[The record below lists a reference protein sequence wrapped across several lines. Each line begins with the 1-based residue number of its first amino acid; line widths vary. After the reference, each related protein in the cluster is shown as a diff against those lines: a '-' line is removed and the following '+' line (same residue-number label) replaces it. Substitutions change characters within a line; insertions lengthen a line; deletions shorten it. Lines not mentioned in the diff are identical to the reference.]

1 MSESPPPE
9 PGTDGSGVPDAAD
22 TSDAPDTAAGSE
34 SGATR
39 REAMAD
45 AVSEVRHEAAK
56 AAVVSSVVDAAVAT
70 LLANIAFRVV
80 ALPVQ
85 SSVSLGFLPRVD
97 PAVSVHVAVPIALAV
112 GLLVGVAEYLILM
125 RVPPVEQ
132 FEAVNP
138 SVAEAL
144 RTARDLVADEG
155 NPNRDSRMSVALYDD
170 VLSRLR
176 ESSSVELLPTRR
188 IVGALLVALLLS
200 AGSIQV
206 AVSDIQF
213 EGLAGDGGPAGDSL
227 DQPDEET
234 GLQNGSSILGD
245 PEDVD
250 AGSEQLN
257 ATVAGTGGSGDGPE
271 SSAAAYDSTGYGGD
285 SAVESQRA
293 GYLADDTLEEADL
306 IRDYTL
312 KIRENEDE

>member
-1 MSESPPPE
+1 MS
-9 PGTDGSGVPDAAD
+9 DK
-22 TSDAPDTAAGSE
+22 APDTAADEGGSPDDA
-34 SGATR
+34 GAAR
-39 REAMAD
+39 REEMAD
-45 AVSEVRHEAAK
+45 AVSEVRREAAK
-56 AAVVSSVVDAAVAT
+56 AAVVSSVVDAAAAT
-70 LLANIAFRVV
+70 LLANVAFRVV
-80 ALPVQ
+80 ELPVR

-97 PAVSVHVAVPIALAV
+97 PAVSVHVAVPLALAV

-125 RVPPVEQ
+125 RVPAVEQ
-132 FEAVNP
+132 FEEVNP

-144 RTARDLVADEG
+144 RTARDLVADDG

-170 VLSRLR
+170 VLARLR

-206 AVSDIQF
+206 AISDIQF
-213 EGLAGDGGPAGDSL
+213 EGLAGDGVSAGDRP
-227 DQPDEET
+227 DQVSDEET
-234 GLQNGSSILGD
+234 RLQNGSSILGD
-245 PEDVD
+245 PEDVA

-257 ATVAGTGGSGDGPE
+257 ATVAGTGGSGDGDGPE

-312 KIRENEDE
+312 EIRENEDE

>member
-1 MSESPPPE
+1 
-9 PGTDGSGVPDAAD
+9 
-22 TSDAPDTAAGSE
+22 
-34 SGATR
+34 
-39 REAMAD
+39 MAD
-45 AVSEVRHEAAK
+45 AVREVRREAAK
-56 AAVVSSVVDAAVAT
+56 AAVVSSAVDAAVAT
-70 LLANIAFRVV
+70 LLANVAFRVV
-80 ALPVQ
+80 ELPVE

-97 PAVSVHVAVPIALAV
+97 PGVSVHVAVPLALAV
-112 GLLVGVAEYLILM
+112 GLLVGVAEYLVLM

-144 RTARDLVADEG
+144 RTARDLVTDDG

-188 IVGALLVALLLS
+188 IVGALVVALLLS

-206 AVSDIQF
+206 AISDIQF
-213 EGLAGDGGPAGDSL
+213 DGLAGDAASAGGGPDRFS
-227 DQPDEET
+227 DEET
-234 GLQNGSSILGD
+234 RLQNGTSILGD
-245 PEDVD
+245 PEDVA

-257 ATVAGTGGSGDGPE
+257 ATVAGTGGSGDGDGPD

-285 SAVESQRA
+285 GAVESQRA

-306 IRDYTL
+306 IRDYSL
-312 KIRENEDE
+312 EIRENEDE

>member
-1 MSESPPPE
+1 
-9 PGTDGSGVPDAAD
+9 
-22 TSDAPDTAAGSE
+22 
-34 SGATR
+34 
-39 REAMAD
+39 MAD
-45 AVSEVRHEAAK
+45 AVTEVRREAVK

-80 ALPVQ
+80 ELPIQ
-85 SSVSLGFLPRVD
+85 SAVSLGFLPRVD

-112 GLLVGVAEYLILM
+112 GVLVGVAEYLILM

-188 IVGALLVALLLS
+188 IVGALVVALLLS

-245 PEDVD
+245 PEDVA

-312 KIRENEDE
+312 KIRENDDE

>member
-1 MSESPPPE
+1 MSETTP
-9 PGTDGSGVPDAAD
+9 DDAAAD
-22 TSDAPDTAAGSE
+22 ERGSPDDAGAA
-34 SGATR
+34 R
-39 REAMAD
+39 REEMAD
-45 AVSEVRHEAAK
+45 AVSEVRREAAK

-80 ALPVQ
+80 ELPVR

-97 PAVSVHVAVPIALAV
+97 PAVSVHVAVPLALAV
-112 GLLVGVAEYLILM
+112 GLLVGVAEFLILM
-125 RVPPVEQ
+125 RVPAVEQ
-132 FEAVNP
+132 FEEVNP

-144 RTARDLVADEG
+144 RTARDLVADDG

-170 VLSRLR
+170 VLARLR

-206 AVSDIQF
+206 AISDIQF
-213 EGLAGDGGPAGDSL
+213 EGLAGETTPSGDL
-227 DQPDEET
+227 PDASDDET
-234 GLQNGSSILGD
+234 QLQNGSSILGD
-245 PEDVD
+245 PEDVA

-257 ATVAGTGGSGDGPE
+257 ATVAGTGGSGDGDGPE
-271 SSAAAYDSTGYGGD
+271 SAAAAYDSTGYGGD

-312 KIRENEDE
+312 EIRENEDE

>member
-1 MSESPPPE
+1 MSETTP
-9 PGTDGSGVPDAAD
+9 DDADVDADVDDADAA
-22 TSDAPDTAAGSE
+22 ANEAGSPDDA
-34 SGATR
+34 GPAR

-45 AVSEVRHEAAK
+45 AVREVRREAAK
-56 AAVVSSVVDAAVAT
+56 AAVVSSAVDAAVAT
-70 LLANIAFRVV
+70 LLANVAFRVV
-80 ALPVQ
+80 ELPVE

-97 PAVSVHVAVPIALAV
+97 PGVSVHAAVPLALAV

-125 RVPPVEQ
+125 REPPVEQ

-144 RTARDLVADEG
+144 RTARDLVADDG

-188 IVGALLVALLLS
+188 IVGALVVALLLS

-206 AVSDIQF
+206 AISDIQF
-213 EGLAGDGGPAGDSL
+213 DGLAGDAASAGGGPDRFS
-227 DQPDEET
+227 DEET
-234 GLQNGSSILGD
+234 RLQNGSSILGD
-245 PEDVD
+245 PEDVA

-257 ATVAGTGGSGDGPE
+257 ATVAGTGGSGDGDGPD

-285 SAVESQRA
+285 GAVESQRA

-306 IRDYTL
+306 IRDYSL
-312 KIRENEDE
+312 EIRENEDE

>member
-1 MSESPPPE
+1 MSEPTSTP
-9 PGTDGSGVPDAAD
+9 DDAAAD
-22 TSDAPDTAAGSE
+22 EGGSPDDAGGSP
-34 SGATR
+34 GDATPAR

-45 AVSEVRHEAAK
+45 AVREVRREAAK
-56 AAVVSSVVDAAVAT
+56 AAAVSSVVDAAVAT
-70 LLANIAFRVV
+70 LLANVAFRVV
-80 ALPVQ
+80 ELPVE

-97 PAVSVHVAVPIALAV
+97 PAVSVHVAVPLALAV

-125 RVPPVEQ
+125 REPPVEQ

-188 IVGALLVALLLS
+188 IVGALVVALLLS

-206 AVSDIQF
+206 AISDIQF
-213 EGLAGDGGPAGDSL
+213 EGLAGDAASAGDRPDRFS
-227 DQPDEET
+227 DEET
-234 GLQNGSSILGD
+234 RLQNGSSILGD
-245 PEDVD
+245 PEDVA

-257 ATVAGTGGSGDGPE
+257 ATVAGTGGSGDGDGPE
-271 SSAAAYDSTGYGGD
+271 SAAAAYDSTGYGGD

-312 KIRENEDE
+312 EIRETEDE

>member
-1 MSESPPPE
+1 MSETTPDDAAADEGGSPDDPE
-9 PGTDGSGVPDAAD
+9 PA
-22 TSDAPDTAAGSE
+22 
-34 SGATR
+34 R

-45 AVSEVRHEAAK
+45 AVREVRREAAK
-56 AAVVSSVVDAAVAT
+56 AAVVSSAVDAAVAT
-70 LLANIAFRVV
+70 LLANVAFRVV
-80 ALPVQ
+80 ELPVE

-97 PAVSVHVAVPIALAV
+97 PAVSVHAAVLLALAV
-112 GLLVGVAEYLILM
+112 GLLVGVAEYLVLM

-144 RTARDLVADEG
+144 RTARDLVADDG

-188 IVGALLVALLLS
+188 IVGALVVALLLS

-206 AVSDIQF
+206 AISDIQF
-213 EGLAGDGGPAGDSL
+213 EGLAGDGASAGDRP
-227 DQPDEET
+227 DQFSDEET
-234 GLQNGSSILGD
+234 RLQNGSSILGD
-245 PEDVD
+245 PEDVA

-257 ATVAGTGGSGDGPE
+257 ATVAGTGGSGDGDGTE
-271 SSAAAYDSTGYGGD
+271 SAAAAYDSTGYGGD
-285 SAVESQRA
+285 STVESQRA

-306 IRDYTL
+306 IRDYSL
-312 KIRENEDE
+312 EIRETDDE